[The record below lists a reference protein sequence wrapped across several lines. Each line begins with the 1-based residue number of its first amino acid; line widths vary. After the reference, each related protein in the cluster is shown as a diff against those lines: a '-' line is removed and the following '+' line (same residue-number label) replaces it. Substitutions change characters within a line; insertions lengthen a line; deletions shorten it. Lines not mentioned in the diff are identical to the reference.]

1 VTRKEERK
9 AARKGPTSNKL
20 APVAAA
26 AARVPRPPRKLK
38 FDLDQNNRPMCEA
51 RLPIAEIE
59 ALFKR
64 RDTAFADDPKMTEK
78 RYRTMGVNSKGEPI
92 FVVFTIR
99 RAYGQWLIRPISA
112 RYARAEEVRKWPP
125 PRN

>member
-1 VTRKEERK
+1 MAVT
-9 AARKGPTSNKL
+9 ATP
-20 APVAAA
+20 
-26 AARVPRPPRKLK
+26 VPRAPRKLK
-38 FDLDQNNRPMCEA
+38 FDWDQNNRAKCEA

-64 RDTAFADDPKMTEK
+64 RDTAFADDPKLTEK
-78 RYRTMGVNSKGEPI
+78 RYRAMGVSSKGEPI

-99 RAYGQWLIRPISA
+99 RAYGQWLIRPVSA

-125 PRN
+125 PRL